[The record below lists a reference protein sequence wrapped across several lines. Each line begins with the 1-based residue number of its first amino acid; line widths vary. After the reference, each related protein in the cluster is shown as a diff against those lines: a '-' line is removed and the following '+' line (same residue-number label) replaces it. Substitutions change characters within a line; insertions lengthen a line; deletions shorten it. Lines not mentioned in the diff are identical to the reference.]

1 MDVALAGLKT
11 LAATTA
17 GAKVSGE
24 AFKKPITNFYQT
36 DPISRAY
43 VPVVNRGPQILT
55 HARLDLLR
63 WHSVR
68 ARSSRTKRMCL
79 VEPRRRQ
86 RRTRDRGV
94 GGTSVCYTSVFVA
107 KT

>member
-11 LAATTA
+11 LAAATA

-43 VPVVNRGPQILT
+43 VPLFTTG
-55 HARLDLLR
+55 
-63 WHSVR
+63 WHTNAS
-68 ARSSRTKRMCL
+68 
-79 VEPRRRQ
+79 
-86 RRTRDRGV
+86 
-94 GGTSVCYTSVFVA
+94 
-107 KT
+107 